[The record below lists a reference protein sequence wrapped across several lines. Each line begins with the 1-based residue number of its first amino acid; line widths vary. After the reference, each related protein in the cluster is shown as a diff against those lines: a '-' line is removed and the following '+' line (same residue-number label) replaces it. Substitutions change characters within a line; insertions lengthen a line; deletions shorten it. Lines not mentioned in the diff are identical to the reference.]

1 MRKLYLL
8 LLPLLI
14 CLGLESCLYPNGTS
28 QSNVSADQD
37 TQDQEVTLLHNPDGF
52 MQPVADASQDRQQP
66 GISKTGSYTSKNDV
80 ALYIHTYG
88 KLPGNYIT
96 KQQAQALGWDNQ
108 SGNLNQVVPGM
119 SIGGDRFGNYEGQLP
134 KAKGRKYYECDI
146 DYKKGRRNA
155 KRIVFS
161 NDGLIYYTEDHYNSF
176 EKLY

>member
-8 LLPLLI
+8 LLPLLM
-14 CLGLESCLYPNGTS
+14 CMGLMSCIYPNGTS
-28 QSNVSADQD
+28 QYNASADQD
-37 TQDQEVTLLHNPDGF
+37 LQETTTHKPADQFLQLPDQDG
-52 MQPVADASQDRQQP
+52 QPPQQSR
-66 GISKTGSYTSKNDV
+66 IKKTGSYTSKNDV